1 MAHRVVKVIAAAA
14 ELRSRLG
21 RRSRRA
27 WPRRIAVL
35 AALLAVIAA
44 VPAFASTRD
53 YSGSIAGGGTITIK
67 ATFKGSKA
75 TKVKITWIDVP
86 TTCDGSEIY
95 SSTTSGT
102 ISGAVVHKVAA
113 SPERSFYPQYAGF
126 SGSDIPVGVSGRFNK
141 SYSSAKGL
149 FTWQDIEAEPAQ
161 IANPTGIKA
170 TCNLVQTGNPV
181 TLQNFA
187 VTAS

>member
-1 MAHRVVKVIAAAA
+1 VAHRVVKVIAAAA

-67 ATFKGSKA
+67 ATFKDGKA
-75 TKVKITWIDVP
+75 TKVKITWSDVP

-95 SSTTSGT
+95 ASTTSGT
-102 ISGAVVHKVAA
+102 ISGKVVHAGAA
-113 SPERSFYPQYAGF
+113 APERSFYPKHVGF
-126 SGSDIPVGVSGRFNK
+126 SGSSVAWGVSGRFNK
-141 SYSSAKGL
+141 SYSSAKGF
-149 FTWQDIEAEPAQ
+149 FTWQDIEVEPAQ

-170 TCNLVQTGNPV
+170 TCNLVQAGNPA
-181 TLQNFA
+181 TDQNFA
-187 VTAS
+187 VTEG

>member
-67 ATFKGSKA
+67 ATFKDGKA
-75 TKVKITWIDVP
+75 TKVKITWSDVP

-95 SSTTSGT
+95 ASTTSGT
-102 ISGAVVHKVAA
+102 ISGKVVHAGRCCARAFVL
-113 SPERSFYPQYAGF
+113 PEARWLFRQFRCLGGVRALQQVLQQREGLLHMAGHR
-126 SGSDIPVGVSGRFNK
+126 GR
-141 SYSSAKGL
+141 AGA
-149 FTWQDIEAEPAQ
+149 DREPDGNQ
-161 IANPTGIKA
+161 GH
-170 TCNLVQTGNPV
+170 VQPGPGRQPGYRPE
-181 TLQNFA
+181 LRGY
-187 VTAS
+187 